1 MNSYQHKTDILGF
14 FAHHKVAGNLV
25 MLMMIIGG
33 LFALSKLHIRYFPS
47 FELDVITIS
56 VVWRGASAEDVETS
70 ITIPLEQALKSIDN
84 LRKTTSTSA
93 QGLASITLELVED
106 TDTVIALNQ
115 VKQKVDEFRNL
126 PSDAEEPVVINVA
139 RYEQVARLLLYGT
152 DDSSELR
159 KLANNFEQELLDRGI
174 DKVEINGLPDQE
186 LAIQISHDDLQHLGI
201 SLDEIGQRI
210 DALSRDIPAGT
221 FGEGDNATELRSLNQ
236 RRDELGFAQLP
247 VISNAHSR
255 INLGSIAEI
264 IRQNE
269 KGGITLTVAG
279 QPAVEMVLRS
289 NENGDS
295 FKSAEIFQR
304 WLQDT
309 QPNLPKGITLKA
321 FNETW
326 QLINDRINLLI
337 KNGGGGLVLVVA
349 ILYLFLSARIAWW
362 IAIGIPVSFMATL
375 LIIYLAGGT
384 INMISLFALIMAL
397 GIIVDDAIVVGEDA
411 LAHYQSG
418 EEPLLAAE
426 GGARRMFAP
435 VIASS
440 LTTIAAFI
448 PLMLISGT
456 MGNILFAIPLV
467 IISVIIASVIE
478 SFFVLP
484 SHLRHSFLH
493 MDRTESNNWQ
503 HRFNKHF
510 DYFKN
515 NFFRNLITQTLH
527 NRALALSAV
536 VSLLIITLGL
546 LAGKHVKFSFFPS
559 PESTMIYVN
568 VSFVPGT
575 PRQEVDRFLDHLN
588 QTMERTDAEL
598 SKKDLVLTAITRHG
612 TGLNTRGQA
621 AQQSD
626 HMGSITIELED
637 PDKRDIRNTTFITA
651 WRAHIQQPA
660 GLDRLTIISR
670 TIGPP
675 GRDLSIRLTGST
687 PENLKQ
693 AAMNLAESIKPIPGV
708 SDIEDDMPFGRNQMI
723 YELTPAGESLGLTVA
738 DLGRQLRTAFD
749 GKLIQLFQDGPD
761 EIEVRIRLAQQN
773 RDTLNAL
780 QLLEI
785 HLPSGQTV
793 PLSTVTKWRSQ
804 RGFEIL
810 RHAEGQLA
818 VEVSGV
824 IDLQVNNTNFILQS
838 LDETILPQLADE
850 FGINYS
856 FEGRSADQDETLT
869 DMRTGL
875 IIGLLLIYLVLA
887 WVFASYGWPLV
898 VMAAIPFG
906 LIGAI
911 FGHLLLNIDLTIL
924 SLFGFFGLSGIVVN
938 DSIIL
943 VSFYQDLRASGMESQ
958 QALIEASCRRL
969 RAVILTSL
977 TTIAGLAPL
986 LFETSLQAQFLIP
999 MAASIAFGLLF
1010 ATALVL
1016 LIIPVLLSY
1025 HEDMHSWLITRKQKL
1040 L

>member
-1 MNSYQHKTDILGF
+1 
-14 FAHHKVAGNLV
+14 
-25 MLMMIIGG
+25 
-33 LFALSKLHIRYFPS
+33 
-47 FELDVITIS
+47 
-56 VVWRGASAEDVETS
+56 
-70 ITIPLEQALKSIDN
+70 
-84 LRKTTSTSA
+84 
-93 QGLASITLELVED
+93 
-106 TDTVIALNQ
+106 
-115 VKQKVDEFRNL
+115 
-126 PSDAEEPVVINVA
+126 
-139 RYEQVARLLLYGT
+139 
-152 DDSSELR
+152 
-159 KLANNFEQELLDRGI
+159 
-174 DKVEINGLPDQE
+174 
-186 LAIQISHDDLQHLGI
+186 
-201 SLDEIGQRI
+201 
-210 DALSRDIPAGT
+210 
-221 FGEGDNATELRSLNQ
+221 
-236 RRDELGFAQLP
+236 
-247 VISNAHSR
+247 
-255 INLGSIAEI
+255 
-264 IRQNE
+264 
-269 KGGITLTVAG
+269 
-279 QPAVEMVLRS
+279 
-289 NENGDS
+289 
-295 FKSAEIFQR
+295 
-304 WLQDT
+304 
-309 QPNLPKGITLKA
+309 
-321 FNETW
+321 
-326 QLINDRINLLI
+326 
-337 KNGGGGLVLVVA
+337 
-349 ILYLFLSARIAWW
+349 
-362 IAIGIPVSFMATL
+362 
-375 LIIYLAGGT
+375 
-384 INMISLFALIMAL
+384 MISLFALIMAL

-411 LAHYQSG
+411 LTHYQSG

-440 LTTIAAFI
+440 LTTIAAFF

-467 IISVIIASVIE
+467 IVSVIIASVIE

-493 MDRTESNNWQ
+493 MDRTESNHWQ

-510 DYFKN
+510 DDFKN
-515 NFFRNLITQTLH
+515 NFFSNLINRALH
-527 NRALALSAV
+527 NRAIALSIV

-559 PESTMIYVN
+559 PESTMVYVN

-575 PRQEVDRFLDHLN
+575 PRQEVDRFLEHLN
-588 QTMERTDAEL
+588 QTMEKTDAKL
-598 SKKDLVLTAITRHG
+598 SKTDLVITAITRHG
-612 TGLNTRGQA
+612 TGLNPRGKA
-621 AQQSD
+621 MKPGD
-626 HMGSITIELED
+626 HMGSMTIELAD
-637 PDKRDIRNTTFITA
+637 PDQRDIRNTAFISA
-651 WRAHIQQPA
+651 WREQIQEPA
-660 GLDRLTIISR
+660 GLDSLTITSR
-670 TIGPP
+670 IIGPL

-687 PENLKQ
+687 PQNLKQ
-693 AAMNLAESIKPIPGV
+693 AAMDFAESIKPIPGV
-708 SDIEDDMPFGRNQMI
+708 SDVVDNMPFGRNQMI

-738 DLGRQLRTAFD
+738 DLGQQLHTAFD

-761 EIEVRIRLAQQN
+761 EIEVRVRLAQRN
-773 RDTLNAL
+773 RDTFNAL

-793 PLSTVTKWRSQ
+793 PLSTVTKWHTR
-804 RGFEIL
+804 RGFDIL

-818 VEVSGV
+818 VQVSGAV
-824 IDLQVNNTNFILQS
+824 DLQINNANLILQS
-838 LDETILPQLADE
+838 LDETILPQLADN

-856 FEGRSADQDETLT
+856 FEGRRADQNETLT

-887 WVFASYGWPLV
+887 WVFASYGLPLV

-958 QALIEASCRRL
+958 QALIEASCCRL

-999 MAASIAFGLLF
+999 MATSIAFGLLF
-1010 ATALVL
+1010 ATVLVL

-1025 HEDMHSWLITRKQKL
+1025 HEDIRNWLLSCKQKL